1 MVRIY
6 ISDVI
11 DAPVE
16 KVWGL
21 MTALA
26 STPSGS
32 KCFSGRSKK
41 RVQPGAS
48 LEQRAAPP
56 TAPVRPRL

>member
-1 MVRIY
+1 MVRIDV
-6 ISDVI
+6 SDVI
-11 DAPVE
+11 DALV
-16 KVWGL
+16 KKAWGL

-26 STPSGS
+26 STPSGG
-32 KCFSGRSKK
+32 KCFSGRGKK

-56 TAPVRPRL
+56 TAPVRPRR